1 MPRFKGASHN
11 YNLCL
16 MALPKTIS
24 NRLVRQ
30 YSYYVFPVLEGDKF
44 AGRIELKANRQSKSP
59 HILDYW
65 PEVLQKMSKARKE
78 RIMAELT
85 RILALS
91 DCNKLENTQ
100 ILN

>member
-1 MPRFKGASHN
+1 
-11 YNLCL
+11 
-16 MALPKTIS
+16 MALAKTIS
-24 NRLVRQ
+24 NRLARQ
-30 YSYYVFPVLEGDKF
+30 YGYYVFPVLEGDKF
-44 AGRIELKANRQSKSP
+44 VGRIEVKANRQSKSP
-59 HILDYW
+59 HILSYW
-65 PEVLQKMSKARKE
+65 PEALQKMSKAQKE